1 MAANYWTSTQ
11 RRHWLFTRE
20 RLAEIRENL
29 KEKDK
34 LAHQQFPL
42 PDLRHLNIFFNQ
54 QLTKLGKRMSTRQ
67 QALATAQVYIKRYY
81 TKVDVRQTNPYLVL
95 TTAFYLACKME
106 ECPQHIRFVVS
117 EARGL
122 WPDFI
127 TNEVSKLGECEFALI
142 SEMNSQLIVHHPY
155 RTLTELQPE
164 LGLTSDEVALAWS
177 VINDHYLTDLPLL
190 YPPHVIAVMAIL
202 IAVVFKPSQTN
213 FHGSGPLS
221 LAGALRESGGVA
233 GALAA
238 LGGGGDKNGTAPAPR
253 IQKIVNWL
261 AESEVDI
268 KAVIECTQELVSLY
282 EVWEQYSEK
291 QCKDVIARMVRS
303 KNLDK

>member
-1 MAANYWTSTQ
+1 MAANYWASTQ

-20 RLAEIRENL
+20 RLAEIREGL

-34 LAHQQFPL
+34 VAHTQFPL
-42 PDLRHLNIFFNQ
+42 PDQRLLNIYFSQ
-54 QLTKLGKRMSTRQ
+54 QLGRLGKRMSTRQ

-81 TKVDVRQTNPYLVL
+81 TKNEIRSTNPYLVL

-106 ECPQHIRFVVS
+106 ECPQHIRFVVG

-122 WPDFI
+122 WPEFI
-127 TNEVSKLGECEFALI
+127 APDVSKIGECEFSLI
-142 SEMNSQLIVHHPY
+142 SEMHSQLIVHHPY
-155 RTLTELQPE
+155 RTLSDLQTELT
-164 LGLTSDEVALAWS
+164 LTSDEVALAWS

-190 YPPHVIAVMAIL
+190 YPPHVIAVMAI
-202 IAVVFKPSQTN
+202 IVAVVFKPSSQTSY
-213 FHGSGPLS
+213 HGHPAPI
-221 LAGALRESGGVA
+221 AGAMREGGMNI
-233 GALAA
+233 LAA
-238 LGGGGDKNGTAPAPR
+238 LGDKGGNGPPER
-253 IQKIVNWL
+253 IQKLIAWL

-291 QCKDVIARMVRS
+291 NCKELLGRMVKS
-303 KNLDK
+303 KSLDK